1 LDKVSIII
9 VNYNGAH
16 HLEENLTSLK
26 QLDYPESQ
34 IELIVF
40 DNGSKD
46 NSLEI
51 VNKSYPNAKIIKS
64 SCNTG
69 FARPH
74 EAASR
79 EATGDILAFLNNDM
93 RVDPGWVRNG
103 ISMLNRSE
111 NIVCASSK
119 IMDWRGENID
129 FCGGTLQYL
138 GFADQLHVEKIDN
151 GEKILF
157 PCGGAMFVYRDI
169 FIEAGCFDGDYFA
182 IFEDVD
188 LGWRL
193 WVMGYQVVMATNS
206 VVYHKG
212 HGTLDTKKESKKRYL
227 MHRNAMMTLIK
238 NYSDE
243 NLNRILPLALIFAV
257 KRALLFMGVNKN
269 SFYFWN
275 EESEDDGNHKCLADA
290 LNKGI
295 PANGSDG
302 VGKACGEDSKKAI
315 RGMPDNYEEACIHLA
330 ALDDLFSHFKV
341 LTEKR
346 AYVQSM
352 RKRQDDEIFKLF
364 KDPFRN
370 IMGYREYLWDEVSLF
385 GKFALDELFNCPEA
399 YGRRIED
406 GHFHAREMLEELMVQ
421 CRNGNNISNTTSHHN
436 GSYHQD
442 VPENAS
448 QDSFVKSE
456 NFFLK
461 TIKSIHNNGLLMTIK
476 KIVHRLISIL
486 KDHNAIKGLF

>member
-9 VNYNGAH
+9 VNYNGAN

-26 QLDYPESQ
+26 QLDYPKSQ
-34 IELIVF
+34 IELLIF

-46 NSLEI
+46 KSLEI
-51 VNKSYPNAKIIKS
+51 ILNNYPNAKIIKS
-64 SCNTG
+64 DCNTG
-69 FARPH
+69 FAKPH
-74 EAASR
+74 ETLSKQ
-79 EATGDILAFLNNDM
+79 ATGNILAFLNNDM
-93 RVDPGWVRNG
+93 RVDPGWLKNG

-119 IMDWRGENID
+119 IMDWRGKTID

-138 GFADQLHVEKIDN
+138 GFADQLHADQIVN

-157 PCGGAMFVYRDI
+157 PCGGAMFIYRDI
-169 FIEAGCFDGDYFA
+169 FIGAGCFDGDYFA

-206 VVYHKG
+206 IVYHKG

-227 MHRNAMMTLIK
+227 MHRNAMMTVIK

-269 SFYFWN
+269 SYYFWE
-275 EESEDDGNHKCLADA
+275 EESDDEGNNGKFLTDA
-290 LNKGI
+290 HDKER
-295 PANGSDG
+295 ANGGDF
-302 VGKACGEDSKKAI
+302 SKYEGDNKNGQEKGSI
-315 RGMPDNYEEACIHLA
+315 PDNYEEACIHLA
-330 ALDDLFSHFKV
+330 ALDDVFSHFKA
-341 LTEKR
+341 LTDKR
-346 AYVQSM
+346 AHVQSM
-352 RKRQDDEIFKLF
+352 RRRQDDEIFKLF

-406 GHFHAREMLEELMVQ
+406 GHFHAREMLEELMIQ
-421 CRNGNNISNTTSHHN
+421 CRNGNSLSNTTSHKN
-436 GSYHQD
+436 SSSHQD
-442 VPENAS
+442 VPDNGS
-448 QDSFVKSE
+448 QDSFVKSD
-456 NFFLK
+456 NLFLK
-461 TIKSIHNNGLLMTIK
+461 TIMSIHNNGLLTTIK
-476 KIVHRLISIL
+476 KIVHRLYLNL
-486 KDHNAIKGLF
+486 KGS

>member
-1 LDKVSIII
+1 MDKISIII

-40 DNGSKD
+40 DNGSRD
-46 NSLEI
+46 RSLEI

-74 EAASR
+74 EAASK
-79 EATGDILAFLNNDM
+79 EATGNILAFLNNDM
-93 RVDPGWVRNG
+93 RVDPGWLKNG
-103 ISMLNRSE
+103 IAMLNRSE

-119 IMDWRGENID
+119 IMDWRGESID

-138 GFADQLHVEKIDN
+138 GFADQLHVDKIDN
-151 GEKILF
+151 GENILF

-169 FIEAGCFDGDYFA
+169 FIQAGCFDGDYFA

-269 SFYFWN
+269 SFYFW
-275 EESEDDGNHKCLADA
+275 EESDNEQSHDCLKDAAD
-290 LNKGI
+290 KGI
-295 PANGSDG
+295 AGS
-302 VGKACGEDSKKAI
+302 GKFKGNNKEADRAI
-315 RGMPDNYEEACIHLA
+315 PDNYEEACIHLA
-330 ALDDLFSHFKV
+330 ALDDVFSNFKI
-341 LTEKR
+341 LTDKR
-346 AYVQSM
+346 ASIQSM
-352 RKRQDDEIFKLF
+352 RRRPDSEIFKLF

-370 IMGYREYLWDEVSLF
+370 IMGYKEYLWDEVSLF
-385 GKFALDELFNCPEA
+385 GKFALDEVFNCSDI

-406 GHFHAREMLEELMVQ
+406 GHFNARKMLEELIAQ
-421 CRNGNNISNTTSHHN
+421 CRDSNLSPIDN
-436 GSYHQD
+436 FR
-442 VPENAS
+442 
-448 QDSFVKSE
+448 QDSFKNGCKE
-456 NFFLK
+456 NFKKVEKLFLK
-461 TIKSIHNNGLLMTIK
+461 VGFNIRDHGLLDTVR
-476 KIVHRLISIL
+476 KIVSRFPAFLIFPQ
-486 KDHNAIKGLF
+486 K